1 MTALALILALGAGAP
16 AWLPEPPDVASF
28 LYPGRS
34 PGVAVRDGSTATEWD
49 GPGQPQ
55 FRLSLPFLRRR
66 NEELGNAEMMFQ
78 SLMQAVKAFYDATGD
93 QTPTAVRQ
101 QLTRMAGPSLDEA
114 RGALLEAVELE
125 HKRLIMLRKA
135 VQLAAEQD
143 AAPSTLDRDLI
154 ERRTKAIVA
163 GQLVEAVEA
172 RVRAH
177 RNLALGLVAYID
189 GDQLGALEK
198 MKAASR
204 DGPEIVMAHV
214 YLGSLYYLFQQV
226 DPALA
231 EWKKALDID
240 PSNEA
245 VRQAIKQHSSE
256 RRR

>member
-1 MTALALILALGAGAP
+1 MVAIALSLALGAAAP
-16 AWLPEPPDVASF
+16 AWLPDPPDVAAF

-34 PGVAVRDGSTATEWD
+34 LGVAVRDGSTATEWE

-78 SLMQAVKAFYDATGD
+78 SLMQAVRSFYNASDA
-93 QTPTAVRQ
+93 QAPPAVRQ
-101 QLTRMAGPSLDEA
+101 QLTRMAGASLDEA
-114 RGALLEAVELE
+114 RGALLEAVEME
-125 HKRLIMLRKA
+125 HKRLTMLRKA
-135 VQLAAEQD
+135 VQLATEAD
-143 AAPSTLDRDLI
+143 AAPTALDGDLL
-154 ERRTKAIVA
+154 ERRTKAIAGGQVA
-163 GQLVEAVEA
+163 ETLEA

-189 GDQLGALEK
+189 GDPLGALEK

-204 DGPEIVMAHV
+204 DGPEIAMVHV

-231 EWKKALDID
+231 EWKKALDLD
-240 PSNEA
+240 PSNET

>member
-1 MTALALILALGAGAP
+1 MTALVLALAFGSAAP
-16 AWLPEPPDVASF
+16 AWLPEPPDVAAF

-34 PGVAVRDGSTATEWD
+34 PGLAVRDGSTATEWE

-78 SLMQAVKAFYDATGD
+78 SLMQAVKAFHNAAGD
-93 QTPTAVRQ
+93 QPPPAVRQ
-101 QLTRMAGPSLDEA
+101 QLTRMAGASLDEA
-114 RGALLEAVELE
+114 RAALLVAVEME
-125 HKRLIMLRKA
+125 QKRLTMLNKA
-135 VQLAAEQD
+135 LQLAAEED
-143 AAPSTLDRDLI
+143 AAPATLDRDLL
-154 ERRTKAIVA
+154 ERRVKGIAGGQVA
-163 GQLVEAVEA
+163 EAVEA

-177 RNLALGLVAYID
+177 RSLALGLVAYID
-189 GDQLGALEK
+189 GDPLGALEK

-204 DGPEIVMAHV
+204 DGPELAMAHV

-231 EWKKALDID
+231 EWKKALDLD
-240 PSNEA
+240 PSNES

>member
-1 MTALALILALGAGAP
+1 MTALALSLALGAAAP
-16 AWLPEPPDVASF
+16 AWLPEPPDVAAF
-28 LYPGRS
+28 IYPGRS
-34 PGVAVRDGSTATEWD
+34 PAVAVRDGSMVTEWE

-78 SLMQAVKAFYDATGD
+78 SLMQAVKSFYNATDA
-93 QTPTAVRQ
+93 QPPPAVRQ
-101 QLTRMAGPSLDEA
+101 QLARMASGSLDEA
-114 RGALLEAVELE
+114 RTALLEAVEME
-125 HKRLIMLRKA
+125 QKRLTMLHKA
-135 VQLAAEQD
+135 VQLAAEGD
-143 AAPSTLDRDLI
+143 AVPVAIDRELL
-154 ERRTKAIVA
+154 ERRAKAISGGQVA
-163 GQLVEAVEA
+163 EAVEA

-189 GDQLGALEK
+189 GDPLGALEK

-204 DGPEIVMAHV
+204 DGPELAMVHV

-231 EWKKALDID
+231 EWKKALDLD
-240 PSNEA
+240 PSNET